1 VNGELPDSLLTTH
14 HSQKNLEPFKF
25 RNMIRCVLIDD
36 ESNSL
41 EMMEWLL
48 KTYCPQVKIEAM
60 CNAASKGI
68 EAINKYK
75 PDLVFLD
82 IEMPH
87 MNGFDMLEQFDKLT
101 FDVVFCTAYDQFAI
115 RAFKYSA
122 LNYLLKPV
130 DPEDLKETIRRVEER
145 RSAPSKEQI
154 ELLFQNIKQTVK
166 PTAQRIALTTGDGMI
181 FVPTQ
186 DILYCQAESN
196 YTSVILAGGKKIVV
210 SKVLKDID
218 EALSGPDFFRVHNSY
233 LINLNQ
239 ISKFVRGDG
248 GYVIMADGA
257 TVSISRSRRQEFM
270 ELFEKF

>member
-1 VNGELPDSLLTTH
+1 MPQQMAL
-14 HSQKNLEPFKF
+14 K
-25 RNMIRCVLIDD
+25 RLI
-36 ESNSL
+36 N
-41 EMMEWLL
+41 
-48 KTYCPQVKIEAM
+48 I
-60 CNAASKGI
+60 
-68 EAINKYK
+68 K

-87 MNGFDMLEQFDKLT
+87 MNGFDMLEQFDKLF

-115 RAFKYSA
+115 KAFKYSA

-130 DPEDLKETIRRVEER
+130 DPEDLKETIRRIEER
-145 RSAPSKEQI
+145 KSAPSKEQI

-166 PTAQRIALTTGDGMI
+166 PTVQRIALTTGDGMI

-196 YTSVILAGGKKIVV
+196 YTSVVLAGGKKILV
-210 SKVLKDID
+210 SKVLKEID
-218 EALSGPDFFRVHNSY
+218 EALSGPDFFRMHNSY

-239 ISKFVRGDG
+239 ISKFVSGDG
-248 GYVIMADGA
+248 GYVIMDDGA

-270 ELFEKF
+270 ELF

>member
-1 VNGELPDSLLTTH
+1 
-14 HSQKNLEPFKF
+14 
-25 RNMIRCVLIDD
+25 MIRCVLIDD

-87 MNGFDMLEQFDKLT
+87 MNGFDMLEQFDKLF

-130 DPEDLKETIRRVEER
+130 DPEDLKETIRRIEER
-145 RSAPSKEQI
+145 KSAPSKEQI
-154 ELLFQNIKQTVK
+154 ELLFESIKQTVK

-196 YTSVILAGGKKIVV
+196 YTSVVLAGSKKILV
-210 SKVLKDID
+210 SKVLKEID

-248 GYVIMADGA
+248 GYVIMTDGA

>member
-1 VNGELPDSLLTTH
+1 
-14 HSQKNLEPFKF
+14 
-25 RNMIRCVLIDD
+25 MIRCILIDD

-48 KTYCPQVKIEAM
+48 KTYCPQVKVEAM
-60 CNAASKGI
+60 CNSAESGI

-87 MNGFDMLEQFDKLT
+87 MNGFDMLEKFDKLF

-115 RAFKYSA
+115 KAFKYSA

-130 DPEDLKETIRRVEER
+130 DPDDLKETIRRIEEKKVI
-145 RSAPSKEQI
+145 PSREQL
-154 ELLFQNIKQTVK
+154 ELLMQGIRNTQK
-166 PTAQRIALTTGDGMI
+166 PTVSRIALTTGEGLL
-181 FVPTQ
+181 FVTTS
-186 DILYCQAESN
+186 DILYCTADSN
-196 YTSVILAGGKKIVV
+196 YTSVVLKGGKKILV

-218 EALSGPDFFRVHNSY
+218 EALQGPDFFRIHNSY
-233 LINLNQ
+233 LINLNH
-239 ISKFVRGDG
+239 ISKYVRGDG
-248 GYVIMADGA
+248 GYVVMADGV
-257 TVSISRSRRQEFM
+257 TVSISRSKRQEFM

>member
-1 VNGELPDSLLTTH
+1 
-14 HSQKNLEPFKF
+14 
-25 RNMIRCVLIDD
+25 MIRCVLIDD

-60 CNAASKGI
+60 CNAAAKGI

-87 MNGFDMLEQFDKLT
+87 MNGFDMLEQFDKLS

-122 LNYLLKPV
+122 LNYLLKPI
-130 DPEDLKETIRRVEER
+130 DPEDLKETIRRIEER
-145 RSAPSKEQI
+145 KSTPSKEQI
-154 ELLFQNIKQTVK
+154 ELLFQNIKQHVK

-196 YTSVILAGGKKIVV
+196 YTSVVLAGGKKIVV

-248 GYVIMADGA
+248 GYVIMQDGA

>member
-1 VNGELPDSLLTTH
+1 
-14 HSQKNLEPFKF
+14 
-25 RNMIRCVLIDD
+25 MIRCILIDD

-60 CNAASKGI
+60 CNAAAKGI
-68 EAINKYK
+68 EAIKNYK

-87 MNGFDMLEQFDKLT
+87 MNGFDMLEQFDKLS

-130 DPEDLKETIRRVEER
+130 DPEDLKETIRRIEEKK
-145 RSAPSKEQI
+145 STPSKEQI
-154 ELLFQNIKQTVK
+154 ELLFENIKQTIK
-166 PTAQRIALTTGDGMI
+166 PTAQRIALTTGDGLI
-181 FVPTQ
+181 FVPTH

-196 YTSVILAGGKKIVV
+196 YTSVMLSGGKKIVV
-210 SKVLKDID
+210 SKVLKEID

-233 LINLNQ
+233 LINLNR
-239 ISKFVRGDG
+239 IAKFVRGDG
-248 GYVIMADGA
+248 GYVVMEDGA

>member
-1 VNGELPDSLLTTH
+1 
-14 HSQKNLEPFKF
+14 
-25 RNMIRCVLIDD
+25 MIRCVLIDD

-60 CNAASKGI
+60 CNAAAKGI

-87 MNGFDMLEQFDKLT
+87 MNGFDMLEQFDKLS

-130 DPEDLKETIRRVEER
+130 DPEDLKETIRRIEEKKT
-145 RSAPSKEQI
+145 APSKEQI
-154 ELLFQNIKQTVK
+154 ELLFQNIRQTVK

-196 YTSVILAGGKKIVV
+196 YTNVVLAGGKKIMV

-218 EALSGPDFFRVHNSY
+218 EALAGPDFFRIHNSF
-233 LINLNQ
+233 LVNLNH

-248 GYVIMADGA
+248 GYVIMEDGT